1 MINVIAIDDFEEIL
15 AKLESIA
22 NIISGGGGGGGG
34 SAINYSTSEVNTGV
48 KWIDGKYIYQ
58 KTIQGTI
65 TADTSSTT
73 ILTDSNIDTMISG
86 EGIAWADSP
95 RNNYIISSSQSS
107 QRFIGVSQLY
117 DNIKLHYATYISNN
131 YNNYAV
137 TIRYTKI

>member
-22 NIISGGGGGGGG
+22 NIISGGGGG

-58 KTIQGTI
+58 KTIQGTLP
-65 TADTSSTT
+65 ADTSNTV
-73 ILTDSNIDTMISG
+73 ILTDASIDTVISG

-117 DNIKLHYATYISNN
+117 DKIKLHYATYLSNN

-137 TIRYTKI
+137 TIRYTKV